1 MQHSTSPRRQF
12 ERYHI
17 KTNAI
22 VHCRGRFQCA
32 KVIDY
37 SVGGLQLEGTFGLI
51 KTDAIQIEF
60 ISGCRVYG
68 RVAWSLGTQ
77 TGIVFSKPLPT
88 GHPALIE
95 LARRTN
101 TRYIGLPYSQTCRFG
116 QVRPQTAAVSW
127 SSGSRGQVLYGT
139 T

>member
-12 ERYHI
+12 ERYYI
-17 KTNAI
+17 KASAI
-22 VHCRGRFQCA
+22 VHYRGRFQCV
-32 KVIDY
+32 KVIGY

-60 ISGCRVYG
+60 ISGCRLYG

-95 LARRTN
+95 LACRANNQTSS
-101 TRYIGLPYSQTCRFG
+101 IGPQKPARARSYS
-116 QVRPQTAAVSW
+116 
-127 SSGSRGQVLYGT
+127 VLVGA
-139 T
+139 

>member
-37 SVGGLQLEGTFGLI
+37 SVGGLQIEGTFGLI

-77 TGIVFSKPLPT
+77 TGIVFSEPLPT

-101 TRYIGLPYSQTCRFG
+101 NQTSSMG
-116 QVRPQTAAVSW
+116 PQKPARARSYAVLV
-127 SSGSRGQVLYGT
+127 GA
-139 T
+139 